1 VNPQDLLYSRLAG
14 RFAEGNLPASLLLTG
29 PRGIGKWNVA
39 FELAMR
45 ITCLTPQQ
53 DRGCGECASCKQ
65 LEQFA
70 HPDIQFLFPLPSNEA
85 DWPDWL
91 FPYLHGKRQNPFAVS
106 AADPKHFVPIEA
118 IRRFQSVLARRS
130 TLSPYKVGIIY
141 EAERM
146 LPGTMDS
153 LLKLLEEPPDKCFLI
168 VVTPEPRFLLSTIVS
183 RLQRVNVPLLSDE
196 FVSQYMQN
204 QYSLRDEQLTAM
216 VRFARGQ
223 LFDINTIMQ
232 GDFMQMRQAAFDMIS
247 LALSHTQTEIHL
259 RAGESAWLSTREKVE
274 ALLRHWQSII
284 RDLLICGT
292 GDAATES
299 NDTSTRLINYDYQ
312 PQYAELSRQ
321 IGNIDRIEA
330 LSDRIEAIRQ
340 ELRRNVNPRM
350 AALSFLFHLSPQSAR
365 VG

>member
-1 VNPQDLLYSRLAG
+1 MNPQEHLYCRLAK

-39 FELAMR
+39 FDLAKR
-45 ITCLTPQQ
+45 ITCLKPQQ

-70 HPDIQFLFPLPSNEA
+70 HPDIQFLFPLPANEA
-85 DWPDWL
+85 DWADWL
-91 FPYLHGKRQNPFAVS
+91 FPYLHGKQQNPFAVS
-106 AADPKHFVPIEA
+106 TADPKHFVPIEA

-168 VVTPEPRFLLSTIVS
+168 VVTPEPRFLLSTILS
-183 RLQRVNVPLLSDE
+183 RLQRVNVPLLTDEIVSDYLE
-196 FVSQYMQN
+196 D
-204 QYSLRDEQLTAM
+204 QYSLRDDQLKAM
-216 VRFARGQ
+216 IRFARGQ
-223 LFDINTIMQ
+223 LYDINTIMQ
-232 GDFMQMRQAAFDMIS
+232 GDFMQMRQAALDMIS
-247 LALSHTQTEIHL
+247 LALSHSQTDIHL
-259 RAGESAWLSTREKVE
+259 RAGESAWLATREKVE

-284 RDLLICGT
+284 RDLLIIG
-292 GDAATES
+292 ASATDSQES
-299 NDTSTRLINYDYQ
+299 LPRLINYDYQ
-312 PQYAELSRQ
+312 EHYAALIPQT
-321 IGNIDRIEA
+321 GTIDRIEA

-350 AALSFLFHLSPQSAR
+350 AALSFLFLLSPQSANAR
-365 VG
+365 